1 MFEDEEDE
9 DLEQETQAGR
19 EARIR
24 RLPAATPPPVRPG
37 KAAPGFKPYTPQFSE
52 LATVSVRRLAW
63 ALQVSMPKAVDRAV
77 NMLPSI
83 FPPSLVCPLCKD
95 STKCAL
101 CAFNQSTAAE
111 QAAPAV

>member
-1 MFEDEEDE
+1 MFEDEDF
-9 DLEQETQAGR
+9 EQEIQAGID
-19 EARIR
+19 ARIR
-24 RLPAATPPPVRPG
+24 RLPAATPPPIRTG
-37 KAAPGFKPYTPQFSE
+37 KAAPGPKPYSLQFSE

-63 ALQVSMPKAVDRAV
+63 TLQVAMPKAVDRAV

-101 CAFNQSTAAE
+101 CGFNQHSTAE
-111 QAAPAV
+111 QEVSK